1 MGAILDVITSLMI
14 GIIMSHLFTN
24 LSLSIYISIIF
35 IFQYYFSYLNGSA
48 KITNFEY
55 LFVVFFPSFSTPS
68 LLSSLYRVD
77 IHFIGDSIS
86 PIFIISASFVKC
98 MVSLS
103 IYTLIVWKKIYRK
116 RFEELVRQKGDRQKE
131 SIITDTQ
138 KH

>member
-1 MGAILDVITSLMI
+1 MI

-55 LFVVFFPSFSTPS
+55 LFVVVLPSFSTQS

-77 IHFIGDSIS
+77 IHFIEDSIS
-86 PIFIISASFVKC
+86 TIFIISASFVKC
-98 MVSLS
+98 MASLS

-116 RFEELVRQKGDRQKE
+116 RFEELVRHKGDRQKE